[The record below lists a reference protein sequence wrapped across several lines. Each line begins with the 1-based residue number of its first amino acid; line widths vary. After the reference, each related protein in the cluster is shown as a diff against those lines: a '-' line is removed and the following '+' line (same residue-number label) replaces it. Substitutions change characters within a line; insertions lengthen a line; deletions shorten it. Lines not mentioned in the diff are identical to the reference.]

1 MTTAIQ
7 KTKCGQMAW
16 RTCFSSISY
25 YGYKLDILKSALQ
38 KYLRRREE
46 TKMLWCLGEIYLFH
60 VFAKTQ
66 QEKRCAR
73 GIITNLLNRIII
85 MMDEELLFAEW
96 DRYLICRSLIE
107 RFEKSKREDFMA
119 LIKLCKLLCRSK
131 LLRLNSDIR
140 GYFDRGMRNW
150 GIPKPKQHIKSLEEQ
165 SNNGFGFMKGGGCGG
180 NPTLKKVN
188 QLRKVGDN
196 EEVLLDMANFIYY
209 FDKKDPSCFYWVF
222 ELFYKSKSG
231 LIKNARRFKRNDGE
245 YIIWAYLFQLS
256 KGNEYLLKYLQ
267 YKLEEYFV
275 KTRGERL
282 IWLTASVMAVMHKDN
297 MDWGVEKMTF
307 DIDVSFFDIY
317 KVFQGREK
325 LTIDDYAIDMHCSL
339 GRKMGKNKVD
349 FIKEG
354 SVVVDEDKEYFV
366 QEWRDMYNGGKIR
379 SFEKQKKK
387 KMKNK
392 KIAHKKTDVQSSTA
406 VRAQKERRI
415 RKMRRKP
422 DFNALE
428 ASLLFID
435 ESEFDPDKIQLCL
448 ATTCGNKAMCFE
460 YGGFIW
466 KEGRETMN
474 YNRDY
479 ICVDNCKLIFGL
491 KPINMERILSN
502 FTIQKVDKAEKY
514 WKDNWHKVV
523 SEKFG
528 KVVYC
533 KMKKIGNS
541 EELIKNKKMLI
552 AMEGTLAELL
562 KIAIF
567 RGIFR
572 VSDFNLKNVLVDG
585 VNLVSIDEGDIG
597 KRVGIIGGNKKWL
610 VAEFNKHPELCKS
623 VLADINSNK
632 VEKLEC
638 IKKEMHRF
646 LFSEDLIQEVEK
658 NWENVEKDLK
668 GEGLAFPI

>member
-1 MTTAIQ
+1 MD
-7 KTKCGQMAW
+7 TKNTGQMAW

-25 YGYKLDILKSALQ
+25 YGYKLDILKSAAQ

-46 TKMLWCLGEIYLFH
+46 TKMLWCVGEIYLFH
-60 VFAKTQ
+60 VFARTQ

-96 DRYLICRSLIE
+96 DKYLICRSLLE
-107 RFEKSKREDFMA
+107 QFEKSKREDFIS
-119 LIKLCKLLCRSK
+119 LIKVCRILCRSK

-140 GYFDRGMRNW
+140 GYFDRGMRHW
-150 GIPKPKQHIKSLEEQ
+150 GVPKPKQEIKSLEEQ

-188 QLRKVGDN
+188 QLRKSGDN
-196 EEVLLDMANFIYY
+196 ESVLLDMANFIYY
-209 FDKKDPSCFYWVF
+209 FDKRDPNCLYWAF
-222 ELFYKSKSG
+222 KISYRREKG
-231 LIKNARRFKRNDGE
+231 ARRFKRTDCE
-245 YIIWAYLFQLS
+245 YIIWEYLFQKS
-256 KGNEYLLKYLQ
+256 KGNEYLMKYLQ

-275 KTRGERL
+275 KNRGERF
-282 IWLTASVMAVMHKDN
+282 IWLTASVMAVMYKDN
-297 MDWGVEKMTF
+297 MDWNPEKLGF
-307 DIDVSFFDIY
+307 DIDVTEADIR
-317 KVFQGREK
+317 KVFEGREK
-325 LTIDDYAIDMHCSL
+325 LEIDDYAIDMHCSL

-379 SFEKQKKK
+379 SFEKQQKKK
-387 KMKNK
+387 AQKKKAPKKNEVPAAA
-392 KIAHKKTDVQSSTA
+392 I
-406 VRAQKERRI
+406 RAQKERRI
-415 RKMRRKP
+415 KKMRGKP

-428 ASLLFID
+428 ASLEFID
-435 ESEFDPDKIQLCL
+435 QSKFDQDKIQLCL

-491 KPINMERILSN
+491 KPINMSRILSN
-502 FTIQKVDKAEKY
+502 FTIQKVNKAEKY
-514 WKDNWHKVV
+514 WKDNWRKVV
-523 SEKFG
+523 SEKR
-528 KVVYC
+528 VVYC
-533 KMKKIGNS
+533 RMEKVGNS
-541 EELIKNKKMLI
+541 EELMKKKEILKT
-552 AMEGTLAELL
+552 MEGTLAELL

-585 VNLVSIDEGDIG
+585 ANLVSIDEGEIG
-597 KRVGIIGGNKKWL
+597 KRVGIIGGRNKWL
-610 VAEFNKHPELCKS
+610 VAEFNKHTGLLMS

-632 VEKLEC
+632 VEKLEF
-638 IKKEMHRF
+638 IKKEMRSF

-658 NWENVEKDLK
+658 NWRNVEKDLK
-668 GEGLAFPI
+668 EEGICIDVI

>member
-1 MTTAIQ
+1 MATAIQ

-25 YGYKLDILKSALQ
+25 YGYKLDILKSGLQ

-96 DRYLICRSLIE
+96 DRYLICHSLIK
-107 RFEKSKREDFMA
+107 RFEKSKREDFMT
-119 LIKLCKLLCRSK
+119 LIKLCKILCRSK

-140 GYFDRGMRNW
+140 GYFDRGMRYW

-180 NPTLKKVN
+180 NSTLKKVN
-188 QLRKVGDN
+188 QLRQVGDN
-196 EEVLLDMANFIYY
+196 EDILLDMANFIYY

-231 LIKNARRFKRNDGE
+231 KIKNARRFKRNDGE
-245 YIIWAYLFQLS
+245 YIIWEYLFQLS
-256 KGNEYLLKYLQ
+256 KGNEYLLKVLQ

-282 IWLTASVMAVMHKDN
+282 IWLTASVMVVMYKDN
-297 MDWGVEKMTF
+297 MDWNPEKLAF
-307 DIDVSFFDIY
+307 DIDVTEADIH
-317 KVFQGREK
+317 KVFEGREK
-325 LTIDDYAIDMHCSL
+325 LEIDDYAIDMHCSL

-387 KMKNK
+387 KMTNK
-392 KIAHKKTDVQSSTA
+392 KIAHKKNEVQTSAA

-415 RKMRRKP
+415 KKMRGKP

-428 ASLLFID
+428 ASLLFMD
-435 ESEFDPDKIQLCL
+435 ESYFDPDKIQLCL

-460 YGGFIW
+460 YEGFIW

-502 FTIQKVDKAEKY
+502 FTIQKVDKEEKY

-523 SEKFG
+523 SERQI
-528 KVVYC
+528 VYC
-533 KMKKIGNS
+533 KMEKVGNG
-541 EELIKNKKMLI
+541 EELMKNKEILKT
-552 AMEGTLAELL
+552 MEGTLAELL

-585 VNLVSIDEGDIG
+585 ANLVSIDEGEIG
-597 KRVGIIGGNKKWL
+597 KRVGIIGGRNKWL
-610 VAEFNKHPELCKS
+610 VAEFNKHPGLLMS

-632 VEKLEC
+632 VEKLEF
-638 IKKEMHRF
+638 IKKEMRCF

-658 NWENVEKDLK
+658 NWENVEKDLQS
-668 GEGLAFPI
+668 EGLVFPI